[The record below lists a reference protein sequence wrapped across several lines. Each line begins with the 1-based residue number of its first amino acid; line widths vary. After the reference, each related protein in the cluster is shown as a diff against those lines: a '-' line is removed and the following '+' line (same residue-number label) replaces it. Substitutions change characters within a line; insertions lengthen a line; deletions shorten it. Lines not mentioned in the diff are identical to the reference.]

1 MPFAQMENKGC
12 VSHIVALLF
21 YINKYLKG
29 QKKKNYGNLKYFTM
43 PNYNLQKNPLKEAKI
58 LQDNITL

>member
-1 MPFAQMENKGC
+1 MSFAQMENKGC

-29 QKKKNYGNLKYFTM
+29 KKRRIMETSNISPM
-43 PNYNLQKNPLKEAKI
+43 PNYDLQKNPLKEAKI

>member
-1 MPFAQMENKGC
+1 MENKGC

-29 QKKKNYGNLKYFTM
+29 KKRRIMETSNISPM
-43 PNYNLQKNPLKEAKI
+43 PNYDLQKNPLKEAKI

>member
-29 QKKKNYGNLKYFTM
+29 KKRRIMETSNISPM
-43 PNYNLQKNPLKEAKI
+43 PNYDLQKNPLKEAKI